1 MPFLKGDNFIISI
14 FRTGLPPCLMHKST
28 MTSLCVRL
36 IAELKEQF
44 WFHVSNLASWLKVAP
59 VSSTLIPLYIT
70 FTLLVPIIFQQN
82 QNGLFLAN
90 TQYLLRILW
99 HGVHFCL
106 WTQIQRE
113 YTLSADA
120 YRQLA
125 LMENVPLQDK
135 SILLSERHGWEVIR
149 PSSSDLFLLPHV
161 ISKKKK
167 PNAQWSHP
175 LQCLLQSCFCHTGF
189 TSWILVCKT
198 RAVEQS
204 SLIEAE
210 ILSSDLILI
219 PFGIAFMLSRLPC
232 HLSPKNSSGWPPRA
246 ETSPKIQGG
255 KEGNSVKEKLSE
267 ILLWSYCTVLVFL
280 LFSKFKYFLACGNAS
295 KRNVLT
301 HPSACWWG
309 LY

>member
-28 MTSLCVRL
+28 MTSPCVRL
-36 IAELKEQF
+36 IAELKEQL

-125 LMENVPLQDK
+125 LMENVPLQDE
-135 SILLSERHGWEVIR
+135 SILLSERHGWEVIC
-149 PSSSDLFLLPHV
+149 PSSSDLFLLP
-161 ISKKKK
+161 
-167 PNAQWSHP
+167 
-175 LQCLLQSCFCHTGF
+175 
-189 TSWILVCKT
+189 
-198 RAVEQS
+198 
-204 SLIEAE
+204 
-210 ILSSDLILI
+210 
-219 PFGIAFMLSRLPC
+219 MLSQRRK
-232 HLSPKNSSGWPPRA
+232 S
-246 ETSPKIQGG
+246 QM
-255 KEGNSVKEKLSE
+255 LSE
-267 ILLWSYCTVLVFL
+267 VI
-280 LFSKFKYFLACGNAS
+280 LFSVYCRAASATLASHLEFLYAKQEQWNSPAWLKQKFCPQIWS
-295 KRNVLT
+295 
-301 HPSACWWG
+301 
-309 LY
+309 